1 MEINPLRFRILPPMW
16 INVGL
21 LAIFVIAC
29 GLDSSVRGWISMDE
43 ALYARNESRF
53 WLVVKQGGEWWF
65 AALVCLILTTLHPW
79 RWRSIVVLTLGAL
92 TSGLLVWFLKWC
104 VGRTRP
110 RVIEKTPFSFEPFR
124 DGFDGIMHQ
133 ANLTFPSGHA
143 AMAFSIATCLCLM
156 VPRGAWLWLAFGA
169 LVAAE
174 RVAELAHYPSDVV
187 AGAIAGIVCTRFSLW
202 FCFVVSGRR
211 PLLVHRH

>member
-16 INVGL
+16 INIALFV
-21 LAIFVIAC
+21 IFVVAC
-29 GLDSSVRGWISMDE
+29 CIDSWMRGQISIDQ
-43 ALYARNESRF
+43 ALHARNESHF
-53 WLVVKQGGEWWF
+53 WLIVKQGGEWWF
-65 AALVCLILTTLHPW
+65 AGLVCLILTTLHPW

-104 VGRTRP
+104 VGRSRP
-110 RVIEKTPFSFEPFR
+110 RLIEKSAFSFEPFR
-124 DGFDGIMHQ
+124 GGFGKIMDQ
-133 ANLTFPSGHA
+133 TNLTFPSGHA

-156 VPRGAWLWLAFGA
+156 VPRGAWLWIAFGA
-169 LVAAE
+169 LVCAE

-187 AGAIAGIVCTRFSLW
+187 VGAFLGVICTRFSLW
-202 FCFVVSGRR
+202 FCYVVSGQR